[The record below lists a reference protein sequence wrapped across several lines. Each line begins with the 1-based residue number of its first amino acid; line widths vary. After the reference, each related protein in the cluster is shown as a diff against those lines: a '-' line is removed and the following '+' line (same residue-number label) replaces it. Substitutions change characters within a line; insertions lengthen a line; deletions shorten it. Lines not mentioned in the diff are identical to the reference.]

1 MIVHKSS
8 VLTGFILLSVLCAA
22 PSVHASLPSDAHS
35 LLSSGNEAPT
45 AMPAAEAPL
54 ASNTKNPL
62 QAPEERVLR
71 GRVVDE
77 LNEPLIGAT
86 VKLKDTSSGV
96 LADID
101 GNFIIP
107 NVPDGATLVVSYM
120 GYTTQEIAIGNRQ
133 TINVQL
139 KPATKYIQEV
149 VVTAMGIL
157 RKEKSLTYATQQVKA
172 EDLMKVQEVNVA
184 NSLEGKIAGLTATAS
199 TGGAGGATR
208 IQLRGNKSILAGSSP
223 LIVVDGIPM
232 SNSTRD
238 QIGDATTI
246 TEYGSAEGADALSQ
260 INPDDIESINVLKG
274 ANAAALYGSR
284 AANGVIMITTK
295 KGKAGKMSVSYTG
308 NLTFDKPLLLP
319 KIQSTYGA
327 AVDANGYLGEANG
340 WGGRIANSPTTAKA
354 RATEKFP
361 TERDIHLRNTP
372 GGDLSDFYR
381 TGVTTNNSVA
391 VSGGT
396 EKVQSYLSVANSH
409 ALGLIENNDYNR
421 NTVAFRQ
428 TYKLWD
434 RVTLNA
440 SINYLQTKTR
450 NRVGGGTVM
459 NPLFH
464 YYTTPRNIDMDYYRD
479 NYAVDGSWV
488 SYPVGH
494 YVQTASGFVRQ
505 NDTATLNGPMMNWPY
520 LDARQNNPYWLMH
533 QNYSKNR
540 DDRVYG
546 GFQGTVD
553 IIDGLSFQ
561 ARLNFDHDRYS
572 NEGARYATTFNA
584 NNMYDYGTYYKGRN
598 TTTELY
604 VDYLLSYNKNF
615 AQTWDV
621 SATAGWV
628 GHTVKGDR
636 YSTYVGNATAYDGLL
651 QQVPTE
657 VNRFDVSAGSF
668 GTTGESKS
676 SNWDK
681 ALLATAQLGWKER
694 VYVDVSYRLDWYRT
708 FRQFR
713 NFGTKEQYGYL
724 GFGANALVHELVKL
738 PEWWNYAKFRI
749 AYSTVGNAVPN
760 TYFNSAYA
768 NVTAGTIS
776 ATGKTLFI
784 SAEPEKTGS
793 FETGVELLFLDNR
806 LSLDLTYYNAEVKN
820 LYMNI
825 RNSSGL
831 TVPENSA
838 HLRNQ
843 GLEASLGY
851 NFRFNRDW
859 RWRTAVNFAY
869 NDNKI
874 LSVGNDEAGRKKK
887 FDINFAS
894 VKVRFT
900 EGDSYG
906 DMYVRDLRRNADGTI
921 FLSSNGNIMK
931 EQRYTQYVGNM
942 NSPYQ
947 LGWSNTINYKDFQLF
962 FLINGRMG
970 GKVISLTE
978 AYLDY
983 MGLSER
989 TAEAREYAEAN
1000 NLYTSDGQ
1008 PAMYLPDGSG
1018 NLIGVRNYYQIV
1030 GARNSEYAPN
1040 YVYSATNFR
1049 LRELSLSYTFHDL
1062 FGPDKNLSLSFIGR
1076 NLFFFYKDAPVD
1088 PDVSISTGNGL
1099 GGFEYFSM
1107 PSTRSYGF
1115 NVKLTF

>member
-1 MIVHKSS
+1 MIGKRKI
-8 VLTGFILLSVLCAA
+8 VLTSLALVSALLAMPSSIVAASPTDANNPHALNSNAEKAA
-22 PSVHASLPSDAHS
+22 PDGRTV
-35 LLSSGNEAPT
+35 SGT
-45 AMPAAEAPL
+45 IL
-54 ASNTKNPL
+54 
-62 QAPEERVLR
+62 
-71 GRVVDE
+71 DE
-77 LNEPLIGAT
+77 QNEPLIGAT
-86 VKLKDTSSGV
+86 VKVKGTTNGAQ
-96 LADID
+96 ADLD
-101 GNFIIP
+101 GKFVIS
-107 NVPDGATLVVSYM
+107 NVPDGAVLVISYI
-120 GYTTQEIAIGNRQ
+120 GYQTQEIAIGNHS
-133 TINVQL
+133 TFNVRMT
-139 KPATKYIQEV
+139 PAAKDIQEV

-172 EDLMKVQEVNVA
+172 DDLMKAQEVNVA

-232 SNSTRD
+232 TNSTRD
-238 QIGDATTI
+238 QISDGTNI
-246 TEYGSAEGADALSQ
+246 TEYATAEGADALSQ

-295 KGKAGKMSVSYTG
+295 KGKAGKISVSYTG
-308 NLTFDKPLLLP
+308 NVTFDKPLLLP
-319 KIQSTYGA
+319 KIQKTYGA
-327 AVDANGYLGEANG
+327 SVDSNGYLGEANG
-340 WGGRIANSPTTAKA
+340 WGGRVSESPTTAMA
-354 RATEKFP
+354 RATDKFP
-361 TERDIHLRNTP
+361 AEREIHLRNQS
-372 GGDLSDFYR
+372 GDDVSDFFR
-381 TGVTTNNSVA
+381 TGVTSNNSVA
-391 VSGGT
+391 VSGGS
-396 EKVQSYLSVANSH
+396 ENVQSYVSVANSH
-409 ALGLIENNDYNR
+409 ALGLIESNHYNR
-421 NTVAFRQ
+421 NTFAFRQ
-428 TYKLWD
+428 TYKLWN

-440 SINYLQTKTR
+440 SLNYVQTKTR
-450 NRVGGGTVM
+450 NRTGGGTVM

-464 YYTTPRNIDMDYYRD
+464 YYTTPANIDMDYYRD
-479 NYAVDGSWV
+479 NYSVDGKWI

-494 YVQTASGFVRQ
+494 YVQTENGFVRQ
-505 NDTATLNGPMMNWPY
+505 NDTAELKGPMMNWPY
-520 LDARQNNPYWLMH
+520 MDARQNNPYWLMH
-533 QNYSKNR
+533 QNYSVNH

-546 GFQGTVD
+546 GFQGMVD
-553 IIDGLSFQ
+553 IYDGLSFQ
-561 ARLNFDHDRYS
+561 ARFNLDHDRYRQ
-572 NEGARYATTFNA
+572 EGARYATTFNA

-598 TTTELY
+598 NTTEMY
-604 VDYLLSYNKNF
+604 IDYLLSYNKTF
-615 AQTWDV
+615 KDTWDV

-628 GHTVKGDR
+628 GHTRKGDN
-636 YSTYVGNATAYDGLL
+636 YSTYLGNATAYDGML

-668 GTTGESKS
+668 GTTSESKS

-681 ALLATAQLGWKER
+681 AILATAQLGWKER
-694 VYVDVSYRLDWYRT
+694 IYVDFSYRLDWYRT

-713 NFGTKEQYGYL
+713 NFGTKEKYGYF
-724 GFGANALVHELVKL
+724 GFGANALLSELIKM
-738 PEWWNYAKFRI
+738 PEWWNYAKLRV

-793 FETGVELLFLDNR
+793 FEAGLEMLFLDNR

-843 GLEASLGY
+843 GFEATLGY
-851 NFRFNRDW
+851 NFKFARDL
-859 RWRTAVNFAY
+859 RWRTAINFAY

-874 LSVGNDEAGRKKK
+874 VSVGYDEAGRKKK
-887 FDINFAS
+887 YDINFAS

-906 DMYVRDLRRNADGTI
+906 DMYVRDLRRNDDGTI

-947 LGWSNTINYKDFQLF
+947 LGWSNTLNYKGFQLF
-962 FLINGRMG
+962 FLINGRIG

-1000 NLYTSDGQ
+1000 NLYTDSGE

-1040 YVYSATNFR
+1040 YVYSGTNFR
-1049 LRELSLSYTFHDL
+1049 LRELSLGYTFRDL
-1062 FGPDKNLSLSFIGR
+1062 FGADKNLSLSFVAR

-1115 NVKLTF
+1115 NVKMTF